1 MSLYIVIMLQRRVAV
16 RHHVPATCRCTSS
29 SCCSD
34 VSLVSVTRERA
45 RQSAVDAALG
55 EWLVE
60 FAVNARG
67 MLIAVYARQ
76 RSTSTIIKVKS
87 VAVRVS
93 DEWHFVLRSEVYL
106 PRSIYRATLC

>member
-1 MSLYIVIMLQRRVAV
+1 MSLYIVITLQRRVA
-16 RHHVPATCRCTSS
+16 ATCRCTP

-106 PRSIYRATLC
+106 PQSFYRATLC

>member
-1 MSLYIVIMLQRRVAV
+1 MLLYIITLQRRVAV
-16 RHHVPATCRCTSS
+16 RHHVAATCRCTSS

-106 PRSIYRATLC
+106 PQSFYRATLC

>member
-16 RHHVPATCRCTSS
+16 RHHVAATCCCTSS
-29 SCCSD
+29 YCSD

-106 PRSIYRATLC
+106 AQSFYRATLC